1 VEYISIA
8 VVILWLVAK
17 FKNMLSHLQEE
28 AFINDFER
36 KQKDTNA

>member
-1 VEYISIA
+1 MEYISIA

-17 FKNMLSHLQEE
+17 FKNMFSRLQEE
-28 AFINDFER
+28 SFINDFER